1 MTVHPG
7 DQVADTQLRPADRR
21 SHLTGFRHR
30 ARQALDRSFA
40 SEAGE
45 RVSDA
50 ARGARIIG

>member
-30 ARQALDRSFA
+30 ARQALDRAFA